1 MELEGTA
8 LCSFFTKWLPG
19 EMERLA
25 EADGALEAGW
35 YEEADIGLAAAME
48 PIRACFDEGR

>member
-1 MELEGTA
+1 VELEGTA